1 MTARPRHKG
10 KAPAHAEVPAAAPPL
25 WGLHKA
31 ETLRDPLRV
40 SEWIRSLIRMTS
52 PHPAMTTVLDVMGR
66 LQERPFRTNFVLL
79 GEPGTGKEGLARA
92 LHQLT
97 CSDGSLVRFDVAG
110 FSDEDALAALAGTG
124 GGGAAAA
131 ARGGTLLIEETAG
144 MGPRTQAALIRL
156 LKTGRIDPRDDS
168 SARGHSNLEPSKGS
182 RPPAK
187 QPAEQGSSGFH
198 APRVCAIAM
207 SDRDLAGEVRAG
219 RFRHDLYWR
228 LARVVLTLPPLRE
241 RKQDIAPAAIWMG
254 NRILRAAGLGLELV
268 TTDELGRLSP
278 TECARAVELR
288 RDAVVALEE
297 HDWLGNLREL
307 ETVLE
312 RALLLYREGNTLDG
326 KAVRAA
332 R

>member
-1 MTARPRHKG
+1 VTAGPRHKR
-10 KAPAHAEVPAAAPPL
+10 KAPAHAEPTAAVAAPPL

-31 ETLRDPLRV
+31 EVARDPLRV

-97 CSDGSLVRFDVAG
+97 CADGSLVRFDVAG
-110 FSDEDALAALAGTG
+110 FSDEDQLAALAGTG
-124 GGGAAAA
+124 GAAAA
-131 ARGGTLLIEETAG
+131 AGGGTLLIEETAG

-156 LKTGRIDPRDDS
+156 LKTGRIDPRD
-168 SARGHSNLEPSKGS
+168 
-182 RPPAK
+182 AK
-187 QPAEQGSSGFH
+187 ERAEQSSSGLH

-207 SDRDLAGEVRAG
+207 SDRDLASEVRAG

-268 TTDELGRLSP
+268 ATDELGRLSP
-278 TECARAVELR
+278 AERARAVELR

-297 HDWLGNLREL
+297 HDWHGNLREL

-312 RALLLYREGNTLDG
+312 RALLLYREGDTLDG

>member
-1 MTARPRHKG
+1 
-10 KAPAHAEVPAAAPPL
+10 
-25 WGLHKA
+25 
-31 ETLRDPLRV
+31 
-40 SEWIRSLIRMTS
+40 
-52 PHPAMTTVLDVMGR
+52 
-66 LQERPFRTNFVLL
+66 VLL

-97 CSDGSLVRFDVAG
+97 CPDGSLVRFDVAG

-124 GGGAAAA
+124 GNSGGAAAA
-131 ARGGTLLIEETAG
+131 ARGGTLLLEETAG
-144 MGPRTQAALIRL
+144 LGPRTQAALIRL

-168 SARGHSNLEPSKGS
+168 AARD
-182 RPPAK
+182 R
-187 QPAEQGSSGFH
+187 
-198 APRVCAIAM
+198 PRVCAIAM

-268 TTDELGRLSP
+268 TSDELGRLSP
-278 TECARAVELR
+278 AEAARAVELR

-297 HDWLGNLREL
+297 HEWHGNLREL

-312 RALLLYREGNTLDG
+312 RALLLYREGNVLDG